1 MVSVALPVGVTVER
15 IVAVG
20 TAVPDAVGDGVW
32 LISPVSDEVPVVLTE
47 GTDGGEHVLVPLGV
61 ESGEPLQVGVVLEV
75 TGPLAVKLRVAVPEA
90 VAVGKSVTESSL
102 VSVALPVGVT
112 VEITVAVGT
121 AVTDNDL
128 DGVRLPS
135 AVPVE
140 VILPLADPAGAA
152 VHVPVP
158 LSVRCAE

>member
-1 MVSVALPVGVTVER
+1 MTVGEEEAEEVSACVDVADADAVTV
-15 IVAVG
+15 G
-20 TAVPDAVGDGVW
+20 N
-32 LISPVSDEVPVVLTE
+32 
-47 GTDGGEHVLVPLGV
+47 
-61 ESGEPLQVGVVLEV
+61 
-75 TGPLAVKLRVAVPEA
+75 
-90 VAVGKSVTESSL
+90 SVTESSL
-102 VSVALPVGVT
+102 VSVAVPVSVT
-112 VEITVAVGT
+112 LETTVAVGT

-140 VILPLADPAGAA
+140 VILPLADPARAA